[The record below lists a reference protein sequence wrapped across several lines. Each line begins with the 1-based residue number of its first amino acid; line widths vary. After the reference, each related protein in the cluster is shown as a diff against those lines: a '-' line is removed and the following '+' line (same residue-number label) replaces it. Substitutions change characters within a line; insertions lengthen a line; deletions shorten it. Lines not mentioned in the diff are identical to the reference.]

1 MKIKVRL
8 KKREVELKEY
18 SSENI
23 KVNIKV
29 KVEVKEQDYVVSR
42 DFEYDGFLDNDVLVK
57 CEYEDGTAKEEN

>member
-23 KVNIKV
+23 KV
-29 KVEVKEQDYVVSR
+29 KVEVKE
-42 DFEYDGFLDNDVLVK
+42 
-57 CEYEDGTAKEEN
+57 